1 VYPQRDKDI
10 DQELFLKVVKGDFNE
25 KAIFFHSGGQ
35 NKEAVYLSVLNG
47 KWNDVANRERIVSDL
62 FCFNAEL
69 DEDKRGTFR
78 DELSKWA
85 LDGTLPQRDTMQALE
100 PTQKFD
106 DVFACSLMRTSLKD
120 KALLEEKIHDH
131 YKK

>member
-1 VYPQRDKDI
+1 M
-10 DQELFLKVVKGDFNE
+10 
-25 KAIFFHSGGQ
+25 
-35 NKEAVYLSVLNG
+35 
-47 KWNDVANRERIVSDL
+47 SDL

-106 DVFACSLMRTSLKD
+106 DVFACSLMRTTLKD
-120 KALLEEKIHDH
+120 KALLQENIHDH
-131 YKK
+131 YKR